1 MGPLF
6 AVLVGVLF
14 AGGVYLVLE
23 GTRVRTIFGIV
34 LLGNAANLLILVA
47 GRLTPGAVPLIQ
59 EGLSAP
65 DGPIA
70 NPLAQALILT
80 AIVIGLALAV
90 FALGLAAVAPDA
102 NDDQGPNRA
111 AESGRTESR

>member
-1 MGPLF
+1 MELLF

-23 GTRVRTIFGIV
+23 DTWVRKVFGFV

-47 GRLTPGAVPLIQ
+47 GRLTPGAVPLVP
-59 EGLSAP
+59 EGLTGP

-70 NPLAQALILT
+70 NPLAQALVLT
-80 AIVIGLALAV
+80 AIVIGFALAV
-90 FALGLAAVAPDA
+90 FALALASTGADA
-102 NDDQGPNRA
+102 NDRQD
-111 AESGRTESR
+111 

>member
-1 MGPLF
+1 MEPLF
-6 AVLVGVLF
+6 AVLVGALF
-14 AGGVYLVLE
+14 SGGVYLVLE
-23 GTRVRTIFGIV
+23 GTWVRMVFGVV

-47 GRLTPGAVPLIQ
+47 GRLTPGAVPLIP
-59 EGLSAP
+59 EGLTAP

-90 FALGLAAVAPDA
+90 FALALGTTTSDP
-102 NDDQGPNRA
+102 ND
-111 AESGRTESR
+111 GRN

>member
-1 MGPLF
+1 MEPLF

-23 GTRVRTIFGIV
+23 GTWVKTVLGVV

-47 GRLTPGAVPLIQ
+47 GRLTPGGVPLIPD
-59 EGLSAP
+59 GLSAP
-65 DGPIA
+65 DGPIG

-80 AIVIGLALAV
+80 AIVIGLALAA
-90 FALGLAAVAPDA
+90 FALALGTQASDA
-102 NDDQGPNRA
+102 KDGQD
-111 AESGRTESR
+111 

>member
-1 MGPLF
+1 MEPLF

-14 AGGVYLVLE
+14 AAGVYLVLE
-23 GTRVRTIFGIV
+23 GTWVRTVFGVV

-47 GRLTPGAVPLIQ
+47 GRLTPGAVPLIP
-59 EGLSAP
+59 EGLTAP

-90 FALGLAAVAPDA
+90 FALALGAA
-102 NDDQGPNRA
+102 GSA
-111 AESGRTESR
+111 AKDGQD